1 MKSFLKKCWEN
12 KAIRNVG
19 NVLVSVVLSVVLVN
33 NGVSVD
39 DAKQITGAVGAV
51 IGVFNERSN
60 DNQFFADINRSRY
73 FVDRLK
79 HYQSV

>member
-1 MKSFLKKCWEN
+1 MKNFLKRCWEN

-19 NVLVSVVLSVVLVN
+19 NVLVSVVLSIALVN

-51 IGVFNERSN
+51 IGG
-60 DNQFFADINRSRY
+60 I
-73 FVDRLK
+73 
-79 HYQSV
+79 